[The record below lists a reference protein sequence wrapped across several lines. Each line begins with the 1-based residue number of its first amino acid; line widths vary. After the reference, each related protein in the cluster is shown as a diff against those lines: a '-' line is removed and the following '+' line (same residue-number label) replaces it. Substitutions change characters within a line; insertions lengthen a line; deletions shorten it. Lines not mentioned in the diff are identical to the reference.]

1 MDAARD
7 ARDDEPT
14 PPPGD
19 DPNDGEIK
27 AALKAALSSDE
38 PAPDVLRGFQR
49 KVRER
54 SRGKFYADGWSTSRH
69 APVNTYLIT
78 SLLMLAVLIVV
89 YVLLSPLSGEPEPV
103 KNEPEPVQVIPLPAR
118 SLP

>member
-1 MDAARD
+1 MTDAA
-7 ARDDEPT
+7 DEKPVAQ
-14 PPPGD
+14 
-19 DPNDGEIK
+19 GEPELDEASERSIR
-27 AALKAALSSDE
+27 AALKAALRDDE
-38 PAPDVLRGFQR
+38 APPDVLSGFQR

-89 YVLLSPLSGEPEPV
+89 YVLLSPLSGAPEPV
-103 KNEPEPVQVIPLPAR
+103 KNEPKPVQLIPGQKAP
-118 SLP
+118 

>member
-1 MDAARD
+1 MTD
-7 ARDDEPT
+7 ARDEKAEPQLDEA
-14 PPPGD
+14 
-19 DPNDGEIK
+19 GEQDLR
-27 AALKAALSSDE
+27 AVLKAAMRADE
-38 PAPDVLRGFQR
+38 TPPDVLSGFQR

-89 YVLLSPLSGEPEPV
+89 YLLRSPLSGVPEPV
-103 KNEPEPVQVIPLPAR
+103 RNEPEPVQVIPRPKA
-118 SLP
+118 P